1 MDLTVVGCSGS
12 FAGPDSPASCYL
24 LQASFEG
31 RTWNLVLDLGNGA
44 LGALQR
50 HIGLDEI
57 DAIVL
62 SHLHPDHC
70 MDLCGLFV
78 VQKYHP
84 IREGRPAARIPV
96 YGPADTA
103 ARMSRAN
110 GVTLSESQDPTGL
123 DPQFDFRTLSSAQ
136 PFAVGPFTVW
146 PQRVNHPVEAYGVR
160 VAADDAVLAY
170 TGDTDECPELVPL
183 LRGSDLVLADAA
195 FQEGRDEVTGI
206 HLSGRRAARAA
217 VEAGGVRRLM
227 LTHLPPWNDV
237 AVSVAEAEAV
247 WPGEVEVAAQ
257 DATYHI

>member
-1 MDLTVVGCSGS
+1 MRLTVVGCSGS

-24 LQASFEG
+24 VQAEYEG
-31 RTWNLVLDLGNGA
+31 RTWNLVLDLGNGS

-50 HIGLDEI
+50 HICLDEI

-84 IREGRPAARIPV
+84 KRAGRAPRRIPV

-110 GVTLSESQDPTGL
+110 GVTLSEAQDPTGL
-123 DPQFDFRTLSSAQ
+123 DPEFDFHVLATAQ
-136 PFAVGPFTVW
+136 AFRVGPFAIW
-146 PQRVNHPVEAYGVR
+146 PQRVNHPVEAFGLR
-160 VAADDAVLAY
+160 VAVDGTVLSY
-170 TGDTDECPELVPL
+170 TGDTDACPELGPL
-183 LRGSDLVLADAA
+183 MRDSDLVLADAA
-195 FQEGRDEVTGI
+195 FQEGRDDVPDI
-206 HLSGRRAARAA
+206 HMSGRRAARAA
-217 VEAGGVRRLM
+217 LDAGGVRRLM

-237 AVSVAEAEAV
+237 DVSLAEARAV
-247 WPGEVEVAAQ
+247 WPGEVEVAVQ
-257 DATYHI
+257 GTTYEL